1 MSLLNID
8 GFNSLKK
15 DPSSGGVVNVDK
27 SSYQNYMKNRAAAQ
41 KTAQA
46 NADTAAAVST
56 MQEKINNMESEM
68 TEIKQ
73 LLIQLIQKGN

>member
-41 KTAQA
+41 AVAQA
-46 NADTAAAVST
+46 NANTASAVSG
-56 MQEKINNMESEM
+56 MQDKINSIESEM
-68 TEIKQ
+68 NEIKQ